1 MKKSIKKVF
10 LLLLCIP
17 FLLIGCSSESNS
29 TSDDGKVDGKTQI
42 KITWRDVG
50 EHDKLKKY
58 LTNTFIPEFEK
69 ENPDIKIVLS
79 PITASEGI
87 IFLKW
92 LYRCN
97 QKVQHLMWLQK
108 TPLC

>member
-50 EHDKLKKY
+50 EHDKLK
-58 LTNTFIPEFEK
+58 NI
-69 ENPDIKIVLS
+69 
-79 PITASEGI
+79 
-87 IFLKW
+87 
-92 LYRCN
+92 
-97 QKVQHLMWLQK
+97 
-108 TPLC
+108 